1 MALFIF
7 LKLITMPIPTPKD
20 NEKKTDYISRCM
32 GDDTMN
38 EEFPE
43 TAQRFAVCAAK
54 WKDSLKD

>member
-1 MALFIF
+1 
-7 LKLITMPIPTPKD
+7 MPIPTPKD